1 MSTFIKDKN
10 NTNNIMKNLFIALLP
25 IIIFSFY
32 KNGISVY
39 MNGKTNVIGM
49 FYPLIFLLVPALVTF
64 ITETI
69 YAKIVLKVDNLSKYI
84 ESSYS
89 IFPGLFLGLICP
101 INLPISILIIGA
113 LCASIFGKLIYGGFG
128 HNIFNPALIGYIFIV
143 ISYSVFFSSNNY
155 LNKMEVDTIS
165 SSTPL
170 TNIKLLENIG
180 SYEKIV
186 TPFGSLSNFFIGFI
200 PGSMG
205 ETSSLLCLVALLY
218 LMLTKTIKWKIP
230 VIYIGTVFIMTSI
243 IGLINNQGIYYPLVQ
258 IFSGGLMFGAIFMAT
273 DPVTSPTTNYGVLLS
288 AISLGVLTIFL
299 RYNSSYPEGVA
310 TSILIMNLFT
320 FIFDK
325 IGIKSKLNKNVFAF
339 SLIILFIFSFAIII
353 RINNNYKV
361 SDIDKNFSIISKD
374 INGTTIT
381 YVASQKGY
389 SSDIK
394 AEIIFSDEKLI
405 SFKILEQNESFYS
418 KIEAENY
425 INKMINNSTNLD
437 NLDTVSG
444 ATITSGALK
453 KLAINV
459 IKDYE
464 KDGYSL
470 KKSNIKVEDKN
481 DFQVLEKNDNTY
493 IVSQK
498 SFSGKMKV
506 IVSVLND
513 RIINFEITELN
524 DSYRDKVLGTSYI
537 DDLIINQDNLD
548 SVNTISGA
556 TITSRAIK
564 NIFIEMDKLINE

>member
-10 NTNNIMKNLFIALLP
+10 NTNKIMKNLFIALLP

-39 MNGKTNVIGM
+39 INGKTNIIGM
-49 FYPLIFLLVPALVTF
+49 FYPLIFLLIPALVTF
-64 ITETI
+64 LTETI

-186 TPFGSLSNFFIGFI
+186 TPFGNLSNFFIGFI

-218 LMLTKTIKWKIP
+218 LMITKTIKWKIP
-230 VIYIGTVFIMTSI
+230 VIYIGTVFIMTSV

-288 AISLGVLTIFL
+288 AIGLGILTVFL

-325 IGIKSKLNKNVFAF
+325 IGIKSKLNKNIFVF

-353 RINNNYKV
+353 RINDNYKV

-394 AEIIFSDEKLI
+394 AELIFSDEKLI

-418 KIEAENY
+418 KVEAENY
-425 INKMINNSTNLD
+425 INKLINNSNDLD

-453 KLAINV
+453 RLAINV

-464 KDGYSL
+464 SDGYSL
-470 KKSNIKVEDKN
+470 KKSNVKVEEKN
-481 DFQVLEKNDNTY
+481 DFEVLEKSDNTY

-498 SFSGKMKV
+498 SFSGKMKA
-506 IVSVLND
+506 IVSVLNN

-524 DSYRDKVLGTSYI
+524 DSYKDKVLGTSYI

-548 SVNTISGA
+548 TVNTISGA

-564 NIFIEMDKLINE
+564 NIFIEMEKLINE

>member
-10 NTNNIMKNLFIALLP
+10 NTNKIMKNLFIALLP

-39 MNGKTNVIGM
+39 INGKTNIIGM
-49 FYPLIFLLVPALVTF
+49 FYPLIFLLIPALVTF
-64 ITETI
+64 VTETI

-186 TPFGSLSNFFIGFI
+186 TPFGNLSNFFIGFI

-218 LMLTKTIKWKIP
+218 LMITKTIKWKIP
-230 VIYIGTVFIMTSI
+230 VIYIGTVFIMTSV

-288 AISLGVLTIFL
+288 AIGLGILTVFL

-325 IGIKSKLNKNVFAF
+325 IGIKSKLNKNIFVF
-339 SLIILFIFSFAIII
+339 SLIILFIFSSAIII
-353 RINNNYKV
+353 RINDNYKV

-394 AEIIFSDEKLI
+394 AELIFSDEKLI

-418 KIEAENY
+418 KVEAENY
-425 INKMINNSTNLD
+425 INKLINNSNDLD

-453 KLAINV
+453 RLAINV

-464 KDGYSL
+464 SDGYSL
-470 KKSNIKVEDKN
+470 KKSNVKVEEKN
-481 DFQVLEKNDNTY
+481 DFEVLEKSDNTY

-498 SFSGKMKV
+498 SFSGKMKA
-506 IVSVLND
+506 IVSVLNN

-524 DSYRDKVLGTSYI
+524 DSYKDKVLGTSYI

-548 SVNTISGA
+548 TVNTISGA

-564 NIFIEMDKLINE
+564 NIFIEMEKLINE

>member
-10 NTNNIMKNLFIALLP
+10 NTNKIMKNLFIALLP

-39 MNGKTNVIGM
+39 INGKTNIIGM
-49 FYPLIFLLVPALVTF
+49 FYPLIFLLIPALVTF
-64 ITETI
+64 LTETI

-186 TPFGSLSNFFIGFI
+186 TPFGNLSNFFIGFI

-218 LMLTKTIKWKIP
+218 LMITKTIKWKIP
-230 VIYIGTVFIMTSI
+230 VIYIGTVFIMTSV

-288 AISLGVLTIFL
+288 AIGLGILTVFL

-325 IGIKSKLNKNVFAF
+325 IGIKSKLNKNIFVF
-339 SLIILFIFSFAIII
+339 SLIILFIFSSAIII
-353 RINNNYKV
+353 RINDNYKV

-418 KIEAENY
+418 KVEAENY
-425 INKMINNSTNLD
+425 INKLINNSTDLD

-453 KLAINV
+453 RLAINV

-464 KDGYSL
+464 SDGYSL
-470 KKSNIKVEDKN
+470 KKSNVKVEEKN
-481 DFQVLEKNDNTY
+481 DFEVLEKNDNTY

-498 SFSGKMKV
+498 SFSGKMKAIV
-506 IVSVLND
+506 IVLNN

-524 DSYRDKVLGTSYI
+524 DSYKDKVLGTSYI

-548 SVNTISGA
+548 TVNTISGA

-564 NIFIEMDKLINE
+564 NIFIEMEKLINE